1 MHDLKNV
8 STEGLRDRLLE
19 LSVGPASIYE
29 ARRLFCGCEEDCSWD
44 SLDAIEG
51 ELILREMQVTR

>member
-8 STEGLRDRLLE
+8 TTEGLRDRLLE
-19 LSVGPASIYE
+19 LSVGPSSYKQALT
-29 ARRLFCGCEEDCSWD
+29 LFCGCDEACDWD
-44 SLDAIEG
+44 SVDAIEG